1 MGSREQQISKGLQ
14 AKVVSLRA
22 NRIRKALDYTKLENP
37 LFVGQVH
44 ELRKSAGEKHL
55 VHLQPVM
62 NHKEQSLRS
71 MGDKDDSLVKHM
83 KNLPGFLQRVE
94 KGENIQGKA
103 LNFGVLD
110 WGRLENWKSNEKR
123 IPPRYN
129 MKTSLSSNNPIL
141 VESGSARL
149 SRTRKKIHPPRR
161 DQHASSCSQ
170 LNSSCRERLS
180 PGVRWPRGKAVKVQ
194 LSESSPGQT
203 FNGTQSPC
211 WKDLPPGNKYD
222 TLEFDSSKEKQ
233 TDQMT
238 SEKETSSSDWRKQGP
253 CHSPRYTM
261 RSQAQASATKMPSD
275 DNINHADDPCP
286 SGNHNAVLSSP
297 RDGTKINSSNQDLWL
312 SDSRNSCDGHLTEAS
327 QSRLSNCFSP
337 TEFHS
342 PNPFS
347 QVPHSCPFP
356 LPLSTETYPDPEC
369 SNEIPVTP
377 MRGRTL
383 EGNEPVVQHST
394 KKCDVDIDEHPALK
408 GRQSSPNRR
417 FSFSLGKMTRSF
429 SFKESSS
436 VVPQLS
442 STHTS
447 FKSGPV
453 NFEASPDLVNYNWK
467 KGNATNS
474 SRSSPLRR
482 LLDPLLKLKG
492 SHSADKVQK
501 SKLDQNSTSF
511 SPVKENEWLQS
522 KYRSSNVQALLQ
534 LTLKNGIPFFKLV
547 VESSSDILAAAVKKL
562 PSGKDDSSLIYAFYS
577 VHENKKKHGGWIYQ
591 GSKEKS
597 FGFGYNIVGQM
608 KICSSYHAEF
618 SGSEKDLYVV
628 RESVLYSSDS
638 VQADE
643 RTLDRML
650 DGEVAAI
657 IVKNPSDEIC
667 GDIGS
672 SNSMVVIVPEGAHS
686 LPNGGRPSPL
696 INRWRSGGVCDCG
709 GWDIGCQ
716 FHVLSHQN
724 EIPTPSNRLDLCYQ
738 GRGKKKCKFS
748 LVSLEDGLYSLEY
761 DPSMSL
767 LQAFSICVAVVSSQ
781 KLTHIFQVNY
791 VPDEKVKSWEE
802 IPGKY
807 VSKPPA
813 SPVGRV

>member
-474 SRSSPLRR
+474 S
-482 LLDPLLKLKG
+482 
-492 SHSADKVQK
+492 
-501 SKLDQNSTSF
+501 
-511 SPVKENEWLQS
+511 
-522 KYRSSNVQALLQ
+522 
-534 LTLKNGIPFFKLV
+534 
-547 VESSSDILAAAVKKL
+547 SSDILAAAVKKL

-738 GRGKKKCKFS
+738 QGRGKKKCKFS

>member
-1 MGSREQQISKGLQ
+1 MSSREQTSKGLQ
-14 AKVVSLRA
+14 EKVVTLRS
-22 NRIRKALDYTKLENP
+22 NKIRKALDYTKLENP
-37 LFVGQVH
+37 LFVGQGH
-44 ELRKSAGEKHL
+44 ELR
-55 VHLQPVM
+55 QPVID
-62 NHKEQSLRS
+62 HKEQSLRS
-71 MGDKDDSLVKHM
+71 MGDKDDGLVKHM
-83 KNLPGFLQRVE
+83 RNLPGFLQRVE

-129 MKTSLSSNNPIL
+129 MKTSSLSSNNPIL

-149 SRTRKKIHPPRR
+149 SRTRKKIHPPRK
-161 DQHASSCSQ
+161 DQHASSCPQ
-170 LNSSCRERLS
+170 LNSSCRERLP
-180 PGVRWPRGKAVKVQ
+180 PGVRWPRRKAVKVQ
-194 LSESSPGQT
+194 ISESSPGET
-203 FNGTQSPC
+203 SDGTQTPC
-211 WKDLPPGNKYD
+211 WKDLPPSNKYR
-222 TLEFDSSKEKQ
+222 TVEFDSRKGKQ

-238 SEKETSSSDWRKQGP
+238 SEKETSSSDWRKQSP
-253 CHSPRYTM
+253 CHSPCYTM
-261 RSQAQASATKMPSD
+261 RSQAQAKASATKMPSE

-297 RDGTKINSSNQDLWL
+297 RDGTKINSSSKDLWL
-312 SDSRNSCDGHLTEAS
+312 SDSRSSCDGHLIEANE
-327 QSRLSNCFSP
+327 SRLSNCFSP

-369 SNEIPVTP
+369 STEIPVTLL
-377 MRGRTL
+377 RGGAL
-383 EGNEPVVQHST
+383 EEKEST
-394 KKCDVDIDEHPALK
+394 IQDLTSAKASKKCDVDIDEHSALK

-442 STHTS
+442 STHIS
-447 FKSGPV
+447 IKSGPV
-453 NFEASPDLVNYNWK
+453 NFEASPDLVNHNWK
-467 KGNATNS
+467 KGNATNA

-492 SHSADKVQK
+492 AHSAEKVQK
-501 SKLDQNSTSF
+501 SKLDLNSTSF
-511 SPVKENEWLQS
+511 APVKENEMLQS
-522 KYRSSNVQALLQ
+522 IKYRSTNAQALLQ
-534 LTLKNGIPFFKLV
+534 LTMKNGIPFFKLV

-577 VHENKKKHGGWIYQ
+577 VHENKKKNGGWIYQ

-597 FGFGYNIVGQM
+597 FGFGYNVVGQM

-638 VQADE
+638 VQAE
-643 RTLDRML
+643 EKTLDRML

-672 SNSMVVIVPEGAHS
+672 SKSMVVILPDGAHS
-686 LPNGGRPSPL
+686 LPNGARPFPL

-716 FHVLSHQN
+716 FHVLGQQN
-724 EIPTPSNRLDLCYQ
+724 EIVKTPAPSNRLDLCYQ
-738 GRGKKKCKFS
+738 GGGKKKCNFS

-791 VPDEKVKSWEE
+791 VPDEKVKSWEK

>member
-1 MGSREQQISKGLQ
+1 MGSREQQTSKGLQ
-14 AKVVSLRA
+14 EKVVTLRA
-22 NRIRKALDYTKLENP
+22 NKIRKALDYTKLENP
-37 LFVGQVH
+37 LFVGQGH
-44 ELRKSAGEKHL
+44 ELR
-55 VHLQPVM
+55 QPVID
-62 NHKEQSLRS
+62 HKEQSLRS
-71 MGDKDDSLVKHM
+71 MGDKDDGLVKHM
-83 KNLPGFLQRVE
+83 RNLPGFLQRVE
-94 KGENIQGKA
+94 KGDNIQGKA

-129 MKTSLSSNNPIL
+129 MKTSSLSSNNPIL

-149 SRTRKKIHPPRR
+149 SRARKKVHPPRKDR
-161 DQHASSCSQ
+161 HASSCSQ
-170 LNSSCRERLS
+170 LNSSCRERLP

-194 LSESSPGQT
+194 ISETSPGET
-203 FNGTQSPC
+203 SDGTQTSF
-211 WKDLPPGNKYD
+211 WKDLTPSN
-222 TLEFDSSKEKQ
+222 TVEFDSRKGKQ

-253 CHSPRYTM
+253 CHPPCYTM
-261 RSQAQASATKMPSD
+261 RSQAQAKASATRMPSED
-275 DNINHADDPCP
+275 DINHADDPRP
-286 SGNHNAVLSSP
+286 SGNHNAILSSP
-297 RDGTKINSSNQDLWL
+297 RDETKINSSSQDLWL
-312 SDSRNSCDGHLTEAS
+312 SDSRSSCDDHLIEANE
-327 QSRLSNCFSP
+327 SRLSNCFSP

-347 QVPHSCPFP
+347 QVSQVPHSCPFP
-356 LPLSTETYPDPEC
+356 LSETYPDPEC
-369 SNEIPVTP
+369 STEIPVTLL
-377 MRGRTL
+377 RGGTL
-383 EGNEPVVQHST
+383 EENESVVQDLTGAKAS
-394 KKCDVDIDEHPALK
+394 KKCDVGVDEHSALK
-408 GRQSSPNRR
+408 GRQPSPNRR

-447 FKSGPV
+447 VKSGPV
-453 NFEASPDLVNYNWK
+453 NFEASPDLVNHNWK
-467 KGNATNS
+467 KGNATNNA

-492 SHSADKVQK
+492 AHSAEKVQK
-501 SKLDQNSTSF
+501 SKLDLNSTSF
-511 SPVKENEWLQS
+511 APPVNENEMLQ
-522 KYRSSNVQALLQ
+522 YRSTNAQALLQ
-534 LTLKNGIPFFKLV
+534 LTMKNGIPFFKLV

-577 VHENKKKHGGWIYQ
+577 VHENKKKNGGWIYQ

-597 FGFGYNIVGQM
+597 FGFGYNMVGQM

-638 VQADE
+638 DE
-643 RTLDRML
+643 KTLDRMV
-650 DGEVAAI
+650 DGELAAI

-672 SNSMVVIVPEGAHS
+672 SKSMVVILPEGVHT

-696 INRWRSGGVCDCG
+696 INRWRSGGVCDCA

-724 EIPTPSNRLDLCYQ
+724 EIVKTPTPSNRLDLCYQ
-738 GRGKKKCKFS
+738 QQGGGKKKKKKWNFS
-748 LVSLEDGLYSLEY
+748 LVSVEDGLYSLEY

-781 KLTHIFQVNY
+781 KLTHIFQVSY
-791 VPDEKVKSWEE
+791 VADEKVKSWEE

-807 VSKPPA
+807 VSKPPV